1 MIFHSLY
8 CQKLKRLIVTNISQN
23 MEKQVLSDTHWK
35 HYELWGHLEVIGHHD
50 QCLNMHSL
58 YPSNF
63 TFRYLYKTNENI
75 CSQKP
80 IYMSLQ
86 SSFIPC
92 RSKLEITQMSIR
104 RTRNKQIVPYSRSG
118 ICLAKRRNKR
128 TQTQKNTYRIIPFL
142 WKSRID
148 KIYNMNLQRKKKSE
162 KFLKK

>member
-1 MIFHSLY
+1 MLSIY
-8 CQKLKRLIVTNISQN
+8 LKNS
-23 MEKQVLSDTHWK
+23 
-35 HYELWGHLEVIGHHD
+35 
-50 QCLNMHSL
+50 
-58 YPSNF
+58 PSNSIPNLLPQ
-63 TFRYLYKTNENI
+63 RNENI

-92 RSKLEITQMSIR
+92 SSKLEITQMSIR

-148 KIYNMNLQRKKKSE
+148 KIYNMNLQRKKNQKS
-162 KFLKK
+162 FWRNRYTYASNVDGSILP